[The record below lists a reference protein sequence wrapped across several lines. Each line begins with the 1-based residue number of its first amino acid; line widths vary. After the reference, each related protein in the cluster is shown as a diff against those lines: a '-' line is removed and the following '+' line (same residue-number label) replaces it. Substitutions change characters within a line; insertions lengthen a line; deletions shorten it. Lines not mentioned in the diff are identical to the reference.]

1 MSDYGKGIQRI
12 AQTEELQRQ
21 INDLLSQVQDLKDKS
36 AKLGDRSTAYK
47 SASGGIGQKS
57 SDKDAEMIE
66 EDVGSALDDFTDGL
80 LDVFS
85 DEAGTDVGTGDLTT
99 PNQLDSFSQDLN
111 DLATTPPKE
120 GSSLFQLTGLE
131 EVGGDKEAT
140 VNLDGMFPPEI
151 YGNPDWTEYNADID
165 PRMEDFISGQQYQA
179 QQLGYT
185 APFSPSSY
193 SAAELGIAGLA
204 SPFSGVYGP
213 FTFTL
218 GGDNGFGVRP
228 MTIHGFDITGLIPNS
243 TTANVTR
250 FACTPGSSDACPLEQ
265 PTDLEWAMD
274 GIHKLAFTGARFLTH
289 DNEAAVDLLNSW
301 SDGPSKLTGETSGG
315 VGVTIEPTDTGG
327 SNITFS
333 NGNQIEVGRDGTVLQ
348 TNYI

>member
-1 MSDYGKGIQRI
+1 
-12 AQTEELQRQ
+12 
-21 INDLLSQVQDLKDKS
+21 
-36 AKLGDRSTAYK
+36 
-47 SASGGIGQKS
+47 
-57 SDKDAEMIE
+57 
-66 EDVGSALDDFTDGL
+66 
-80 LDVFS
+80 
-85 DEAGTDVGTGDLTT
+85 
-99 PNQLDSFSQDLN
+99 
-111 DLATTPPKE
+111 
-120 GSSLFQLTGLE
+120 
-131 EVGGDKEAT
+131 
-140 VNLDGMFPPEI
+140 
-151 YGNPDWTEYNADID
+151 
-165 PRMEDFISGQQYQA
+165 
-179 QQLGYT
+179 
-185 APFSPSSY
+185 
-193 SAAELGIAGLA
+193 
-204 SPFSGVYGP
+204 
-213 FTFTL
+213 
-218 GGDNGFGVRP
+218 